1 MIATAVMA
9 VRHDM
14 ADIQFDDSYD
24 LGHSSPA
31 QDSSG
36 KFAKMANTTGA
47 VISVALILGI
57 GVWGYR
63 LLVRDVSG
71 IPVVQAIDG
80 PMRVTPKDPGG
91 QLATHQ
97 GLSVNRLQTQES
109 VHGAVQSVQL
119 APEPIGV
126 IESDIAGIGKRNTV
140 SPADQDTSGVQLV
153 TSRAPSIVAPTLLG
167 REASTAEEP
176 ANTATA
182 KLSTSEEIAA
192 ALALADQIASG
203 ATPLS
208 DVPPAPNLPVP
219 NTVPNVV
226 PTPSI
231 KIVSA
236 DIAGVVRSPRPLVR
250 PASLDTAVSRP
261 VSTQSTSLEGAS
273 STTSSNIVVA
283 SVAPSDIAVGT
294 RLAQLGAFDSRA
306 IAEKEWL
313 RLSGRFDEFM
323 DGKKR
328 VIQKA
333 ESGGRVF
340 YRLRAFGF
348 RDLSEARRFCA
359 ALMAE
364 QAACI
369 PVKVR

>member
-1 MIATAVMA
+1 MI
-9 VRHDM
+9 M
-14 ADIQFDDSYD
+14 ADIEFDNSYD
-24 LGHSSPA
+24 MGQSSPA
-31 QDSSG
+31 RESSG
-36 KFAKMANTTGA
+36 KFAKFANTTGA
-47 VISVALILGI
+47 VVSVALILGI

-80 PMRVTPKDPGG
+80 PMRVLPKDPGG

-97 GLSVNRLQTQES
+97 GLSVNQLQTQVS
-109 VHGAVQSVQL
+109 AQNATQSVRL

-126 IESDIAGIGKRNTV
+126 LDTDPAGIGQRNAV
-140 SPADQDTSGVQLV
+140 APANQEVTSAQLV
-153 TSRAPSIVAPTLLG
+153 IARTPSIVAPTLLG
-167 REASTAEEP
+167 QETTTSEEP

-182 KLSTSEEIAA
+182 ELSTSEEIAA

-203 ATPLS
+203 AAPLS
-208 DVPPAPNLPVP
+208 DVPPAPNVPVP
-219 NTVPNVV
+219 TVT

-236 DIAGVVRSPRPLVR
+236 DVAGVARSPRPLVR
-250 PASLDTAVSRP
+250 PANLDTTVVRKVSAP
-261 VSTQSTSLEGAS
+261 ATTVNDAS
-273 STTSSNIVVA
+273 STAPSGVMVA
-283 SVAPSDIAVGT
+283 SVDPADIPAGT

-313 RLSGRFDEFM
+313 RLSGRFEDFM

-340 YRLRAFGF
+340 YRLRALGF
-348 RDLSEARRFCA
+348 EDLSDARRFCA